1 MKLVRSNP
9 AKPAF
14 KTGSAPMKE
23 IKNPNNDMDLQDIV
37 RILTDVTKQN
47 KDFAEGLNILTSK
60 VDTIVKSI
68 ADVMKANQDFCNNVL
83 QEVSAIS
90 EYINIQPEEQAK
102 ELVPG
107 QNAEQNAPEEDSEVD
122 TIEDAEA
129 ADEGVTVEDIMG
141 MKKNELLALIAD
153 NEVPIDPA
161 KYPKVGDLKKALIQ
175 YLEEQYDADNEDD
188 TDDADD
194 TEDEADEIPD
204 EADDSIAEDV
214 GEGDDTPEADDE
226 SDDDGSGGNAEA
238 QPDDE
243 EDDW

>member
-14 KTGSAPMKE
+14 KTGSAPVKE
-23 IKNPNNDMDLQDIV
+23 TKNPNNDMDLQDIV

-107 QNAEQNAPEEDSEVD
+107 QNAEQDAPEEDSEVD

-188 TDDADD
+188 TDNADD
-194 TEDEADEIPD
+194 TDEISD

-226 SDDDGSGGNAEA
+226 SDDDGFGGDAEA

>member
-14 KTGSAPMKE
+14 KTGSAPVKE
-23 IKNPNNDMDLQDIV
+23 TKNPNNDMDLQDIV

-90 EYINIQPEEQAK
+90 EYINIQPEEHAK

-194 TEDEADEIPD
+194 TDEIPD

-214 GEGDDTPEADDE
+214 GERDDAPEADDE
-226 SDDDGSGGNAEA
+226 SDDDGSGGDAEA

>member
-14 KTGSAPMKE
+14 KTGSAPVKE
-23 IKNPNNDMDLQDIV
+23 TKNPNNDMDLQDIV

-107 QNAEQNAPEEDSEVD
+107 QNTEQDAPEEDSEVD

-161 KYPKVGDLKKALIQ
+161 KYPKVGDLKKAIIQ

-194 TEDEADEIPD
+194 TDEISD

-226 SDDDGSGGNAEA
+226 SDDDGSGGDAEA